1 MIRVVKCLRMI
12 NTFHFN
18 KYLII
23 RLDRDS
29 SSNTFDGLD
38 LSVDRLSVEVGGEG
52 DPLQVGEMTVLHQP
66 GCSLYICQG
75 EQTEARPGSGGSSH
89 LLG

>member
-1 MIRVVKCLRMI
+1 MYRL
-12 NTFHFN
+12 
-18 KYLII
+18 KYLGGDIV
-23 RLDRDS
+23 
-29 SSNTFDGLD
+29 SNSFDGLE

-66 GCSLYICQG
+66 GRSLDICQG
-75 EQTEARPGSGGSSH
+75 EQTEARPGSGGFFSH